1 MYMYDIILQQMKIL
15 IPATNV
21 ERLLVDFEMA
31 ATCTCVSAFQG
42 AYPLAASSSLCQN
55 VLTNLDESRT
65 KQEYRTDNVVSG
77 AVRCLAA

>member
-31 ATCTCVSAFQG
+31 ATCMSAFQG

-65 KQEYRTDNVVSG
+65 KQEYRTDNVVRG